1 MRKFKFLF
9 LFLLFLLLT
18 ACGGGK
24 SDAARAVEG
33 YYNALIAQDSAGFD
47 ALVCPDFA
55 GDAGTEFASFA
66 GVESELD
73 GMSCSQTGTEGQ
85 TALVQCQGKI
95 VATYGTE
102 KMEIPLG
109 DRTYR
114 VVNQDG
120 AWRVCGY

>member
-1 MRKFKFLF
+1 MRKTTFLV
-9 LFLLFLLLT
+9 LSLLLLLS

-24 SDAARAVEG
+24 SGAAQAVEG
-33 YYNALIAQDSAGFD
+33 YYNALVAQDSEKFN
-47 ALVCPDFA
+47 ALVCPDYA
-55 GDAGTEFASFA
+55 SDAETEFASFA
-66 GVESELD
+66 GVESQLQ
-73 GMSCSQTGTEGQ
+73 GLACSQTGTEGE

-102 KMEIPLG
+102 KMEIPIG

-114 VVNQDG
+114 VVNQAG